1 MSTNALRSQ
10 YLNELK
16 NIRKQCMSANKEN
29 MQVQKGNSHA
39 KDKNNRKHKGLSLK
53 VKNSLPNST
62 TQMQKSF
69 LGETKFKIHYDNEE
83 HSRSRPRVRKD
94 TSHTTNSYRTRSS
107 SNSQNRIPSDKENNM
122 NNKLLQRS
130 RSESRNIPPQN
141 AQCVRRASSHA
152 HIPKT
157 NCLSAEV
164 KRRTFTSIEMW
175 KDKMRKP
182 STGTVPKNLAG
193 KYPNINIDK
202 VHTKIKQR
210 KNSITESIKAL
221 SQRTS
226 SLQSEI
232 DRLKQ
237 NHNIKDSTFS
247 LKTVTKFLSSEGLS
261 NVQDKNLLN
270 ARINFNTSTNN
281 IVKTDKQNY
290 QLNIVFGANVSV
302 NSITPLDSSLVPPIT
317 PTKVRYLKREE
328 AHNSAKLLV
337 KKEVPEDIYPYEYDY
352 LEDVPQ
358 MEREREDNAPKLSF
372 RFLKQSVNADQRRI
386 IVGYL
391 IRLGVHCQYSSNI
404 IYQTVK
410 LFDITIDRILIETDN
425 IQLMALACLWITLKR
440 ELTSYKIPSATTV
453 VKMAKDLYTDQEKN
467 LLNYEKKIILAV
479 KFNFRFADP
488 YSLLFYYIVDV
499 TQDKKCNI
507 NSRNI
512 PRIYFCGSYLL
523 DVSMLDEN
531 LCDRSVCVLA
541 IAAAELS
548 LYAVYSDNIVSDNIY
563 KWCKLW
569 RQKYS
574 LTECEEMA
582 MSFTKQ
588 IIIRQA
594 VESDKFG
601 SNIVYKKYLRSK
613 HGRVSTFLLDKMR
626 KAFISRDTIKL

>member
-1 MSTNALRSQ
+1 MSANILRSQ
-10 YLNELK
+10 YRSNELK
-16 NIRKQCMSANKEN
+16 NAAKECVSTNKEN
-29 MQVQKGNSHA
+29 MQVQKGNSVA
-39 KDKNNRKHKGLSLK
+39 KDKNGCKSNKGLSLK
-53 VKNSLPNST
+53 TKYSLPNST

-69 LGETKFKIHYDNEE
+69 LGETKFKIHNDNEE

-94 TSHTTNSYRTRSS
+94 ISHTAISYRTRSS
-107 SNSQNRIPSDKENNM
+107 SNCRNRVSSDKKDNINS
-122 NNKLLQRS
+122 KLFQRS

-141 AQCVRRASSHA
+141 AQCVRRVLSHA

-157 NCLSAEV
+157 RHLSAEV

-182 STGTVPKNLAG
+182 YTGTVPKNLAG
-193 KYPNINIDK
+193 KYPNVLNVDQI
-202 VHTKIKQR
+202 HTKIKQR
-210 KNSITESIKAL
+210 KSSIAEPTKIL
-221 SQRTS
+221 FQRS
-226 SLQSEI
+226 SNLQSEI
-232 DRLKQ
+232 DRKQ
-237 NHNIKDSTFS
+237 NQNIKDSTFS
-247 LKTVTKFLSSEGLS
+247 WGTVMKCLPSEDVPNLT
-261 NVQDKNLLN
+261 NEIAKN
-270 ARINFNTSTNN
+270 
-281 IVKTDKQNY
+281 DEQNY
-290 QLNIVFGANVSV
+290 RLNIRFGANIPRT
-302 NSITPLDSSLVPPIT
+302 SITPLDSSLLPLIT

-328 AHNSAKLLV
+328 AHYNGKLSI

-352 LEDVPQ
+352 LEDVPH

-410 LFDITIDRILIETDN
+410 LFDITIDRILVETDN

-440 ELTSYKIPSATTV
+440 ELTSYKIPSATTI
-453 VKMAKDLYTDQEKN
+453 VKMAKDLYINQEKS
-467 LLNYEKKIILAV
+467 LLIYEKKIISAV

-488 YSLLFYYIVDV
+488 YSLLFYYILDV
-499 TQDKKCNI
+499 TLDKKCNI
-507 NSRNI
+507 NSSDI
-512 PRIYFCGSYLL
+512 PCIYFCGSYLL
-523 DVSMLDEN
+523 DISMLDEN

-548 LYAVYSDNIVSDNIY
+548 LYSVYSDNTNMH
-563 KWCKLW
+563 KWCKL
-569 RQKYS
+569 RRRKYS

-588 IIIRQA
+588 SIIQQA

-601 SNIVYKKYLRSK
+601 SNIVYKKYLRTK
-613 HGRVSTFLLDKMR
+613 HGRVSNFLLDKMK
-626 KAFISRDTIKL
+626 KAFIPRDTNKL